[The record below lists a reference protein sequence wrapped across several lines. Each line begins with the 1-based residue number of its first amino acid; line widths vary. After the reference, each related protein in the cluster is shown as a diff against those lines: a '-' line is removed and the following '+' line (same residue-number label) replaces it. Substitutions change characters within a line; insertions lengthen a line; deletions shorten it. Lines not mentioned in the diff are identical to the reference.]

1 MFLAAGYF
9 RRSNT
14 YSLIPSIGGSTG
26 TGASTTPP
34 PLNFLS
40 TNLSYVQGFRYG
52 TQLEAT
58 INNESQVL
66 YGPSSKFDPFSQPST
81 SVTLTQPLLRGF
93 GSGVNLRFIRIANEN
108 RKISRLLFEQ
118 QVIETIYGVSRIYFD
133 LVSLGE
139 NIAVKQQSLRAAQQL
154 EKDDRDQV
162 DQGTLAPIE
171 LLRAQAL
178 VSSSQFDLAQAQ
190 GLYRTQEVILRNL
203 LIRTGSPAFSSG
215 FTGIVPTD
223 RITVPASM
231 DIAPIDQLI
240 QTGLARRPDLA
251 QSELQIKTGE
261 INAAASKNEA
271 LPQLN
276 VYANIETRGAA
287 EQAYEQLG
295 TAGTGIPTLPQ
306 SFALAGLRVS
316 TIYQAGIQLNLPL
329 RNRVA
334 ESDAA
339 RDVVQVRQVR
349 ARTEK
354 LAERI
359 RQDIENAQIAVE
371 TSFAA
376 YQAALTSTR
385 YQEELL
391 EAERNKLEF
400 GESTNLAVVE
410 QIAFLAQA
418 RSTEVAA
425 RSNWKKATIEL
436 DRNLGNLL
444 DKSGIVLDDAVQG
457 VVHK

>member
-1 MFLAAGYF
+1 M
-9 RRSNT
+9 
-14 YSLIPSIGGSTG
+14 
-26 TGASTTPP
+26 
-34 PLNFLS
+34 
-40 TNLSYVQGFRYG
+40 
-52 TQLEAT
+52 
-58 INNESQVL
+58 
-66 YGPSSKFDPFSQPST
+66 
-81 SVTLTQPLLRGF
+81 TQPLLRGF
-93 GSGVNLRFIRIANEN
+93 GSGVNLRYMRIATEN

-118 QVIETIYGVSRIYFD
+118 QLIETIYGVSRIYYD

-139 NIAVKQQSLRAAQQL
+139 NIAVKRESLRAALKLQQ
-154 EKDDRDQV
+154 DDQDQV
-162 DQGTLAPIE
+162 QQGTLAPIE
-171 LLRAQAL
+171 LLRARAL

-203 LIRTGSPAFSSG
+203 IIRTGSSAFSAG

-223 RITVPASM
+223 RITVPSVLEP
-231 DIAPIDQLI
+231 IPIDQLI
-240 QTGLARRPDLA
+240 QAGLARRPDLA
-251 QSELQIKTGE
+251 QSELQVKTGQ
-261 INAAASKNEA
+261 INADASKNEA

-276 VYANIETRGAA
+276 VYANIETRGSS

-295 TAGTGIPTLPQ
+295 TAGTGIPALPQ
-306 SFALAGLRVS
+306 SFALGGLRVS

-339 RDVVQVRQVR
+339 RDLMQVRQVR

-391 EAERNKLEF
+391 QAERNKLEF
-400 GESTNLAVVE
+400 GESTYLAVVE

-425 RSNWKKATIEL
+425 RSNYKKATIEL

-457 VVHK
+457 TVKH